1 MADNRI
7 VGGGFTDD
15 QRAHL
20 RQRCGG
26 DQRPRAV
33 AAGLFSAGYQQ
44 YRAAS
49 GEDRFPLMNAGDG
62 KRRYR
67 RFHIA
72 GSAAI
77 KTPVFHLRAE
87 RIVLPAAISQRD
99 GIQMSGKGQRFT
111 ALRPGQAGDKIAA
124 SFAER
129 RQRNLKTAIV
139 KPVGEEPH
147 AVGFAARRVDGVKAQ
162 QLPGELKSR
171 GHQRRSVSQSR
182 QLIHSWR

>member
-87 RIVLPAAISQRD
+87 RIVLPAGIS
-99 GIQMSGKGQRFT
+99 
-111 ALRPGQAGDKIAA
+111 AGRYPDV
-124 SFAER
+124 R
-129 RQRNLKTAIV
+129 
-139 KPVGEEPH
+139 
-147 AVGFAARRVDGVKAQ
+147 
-162 QLPGELKSR
+162 
-171 GHQRRSVSQSR
+171 
-182 QLIHSWR
+182 

>member
-1 MADNRI
+1 
-7 VGGGFTDD
+7 
-15 QRAHL
+15 
-20 RQRCGG
+20 
-26 DQRPRAV
+26 
-33 AAGLFSAGYQQ
+33 
-44 YRAAS
+44 
-49 GEDRFPLMNAGDG
+49 MNAGDG

-87 RIVLPAAISQRD
+87 RDRTASGHFPAGRY
-99 GIQMSGKGQRFT
+99 QMSGKGQRFT

-162 QLPGELKSR
+162 QLPGELRVAVIS
-171 GHQRRSVSQSR
+171 GVPSASPR